1 MPALRTPRWHG
12 SVLPSGAR
20 VILAPLPGR
29 TSVAVTMLFG
39 VGSRWEP
46 LRLAGIS
53 HFLEHA
59 VFKGTERY
67 PDSRAVSEAIEGVG
81 GVLNASTDKE
91 VTNFWAQVPR
101 QRLKLAIDVL
111 TDLVMAPR
119 FDWEE
124 MERERQVVTEELNM
138 YLDQPAE
145 VVQMD
150 FDGLIWPGHPLAR
163 DPAGTRPSLRRIGAA
178 QLSRYHSSFY
188 RPDRLVVVISG
199 GFSPQRALG
208 LLERRLEPAL
218 GATQAGAPFRALD
231 GGSPSPLE
239 RAGDVKV
246 RRRRAEQTHLLVG
259 VRCSS
264 YLAPDRWTLDVL
276 NTALGE
282 GMSSRLFLELR
293 ERQALAYDVHSFTS
307 RHRDSG
313 ALAVYLATQPER
325 APAAVTGALAEIRR
339 LAQEELSAA
348 ELERTKAQIE
358 GRLMLQMESAGALS
372 EFLGNQELLTR
383 EILSAADVVEN
394 VRLVSS
400 AQVQALAG
408 ELLEAGGW
416 RAAAVGPGVE
426 REELL
431 ATLQAG
437 ASN

>member
-1 MPALRTPRWHG
+1 MLT
-12 SVLPSGAR
+12 SGAR

-29 TSVAVTMLFG
+29 TSVAVTLLFE

-46 LRLAGIS
+46 KRLAGVS

-59 VFKGTERY
+59 VFKGTRRY

-101 QRLKLAIDVL
+101 QRLALAIDVL
-111 TDLVMAPR
+111 SDLALAPR
-119 FDWEE
+119 FDPEE
-124 MERERQVVTEELNM
+124 MERERKVVTEELNM

-150 FDGLIWPGHPLAR
+150 FDQLIWGEHPLAR
-163 DPAGTRPSLRRIGAA
+163 DPAGTRASLGRIGAPELA
-178 QLSRYHSSFY
+178 RYHASFY
-188 RPDRLVVVISG
+188 RPERLVVVISG
-199 GFSPQRALG
+199 GFGLQRALR

-218 GATQAGAPFRALD
+218 SAPPTCEPFRAED
-231 GGSPSPLE
+231 GGSPGRLE
-239 RAGDVKV
+239 PIAEVKV
-246 RRRRAEQTHLLVG
+246 RRRRAEQMHLLLG

-293 ERQALAYDVHSFTS
+293 ERQALAYDVHSFTA
-307 RHRDSG
+307 RHKDSG

-325 APAAVTGALAEIRR
+325 AASAAAAALTEVRR
-339 LAQEELSAA
+339 LAQEPLSAP

-358 GRLMLQMESAGALS
+358 GRLLLQMESAGAVS
-372 EFLGNQELLTR
+372 EFLGHQELLTGG
-383 EILSAADVVEN
+383 ILAAAEVVEN
-394 VRLVSS
+394 VRSVSRD
-400 AQVQALAG
+400 QVQSLAAELLAG
-408 ELLEAGGW
+408 GGW
-416 RAAAVGPGVE
+416 RLAAVGSGVG

-431 ATLQAG
+431 ESLG
-437 ASN
+437 G

>member
-1 MPALRTPRWHG
+1 MAPLRTPRWHG
-12 SVLPSGAR
+12 AVLPSGAR

-29 TSVAVTMLFG
+29 TSVAVTLLFA

-111 TDLVMAPR
+111 TDLALAPR
-119 FDWEE
+119 FDPEE

-150 FDGLIWPGHPLAR
+150 FDELIWPGHPLAR
-163 DPAGTRPSLRRIGAA
+163 DPAGSRASLRRIAA
-178 QLSRYHSSFY
+178 PQLSGYHQAFY
-188 RPDRLVVVISG
+188 RPERLVVVISG
-199 GFSPQRALG
+199 GFSPQRALR

-218 GATQAGAPFRALD
+218 GAGQAGAAFGAGD
-231 GGSPSPLE
+231 GGSPAPLAPAPE
-239 RAGDVKV
+239 VKV

-259 VRCSS
+259 ARCSS

-293 ERQALAYDVHSFTS
+293 ERQALAYDVHSFTA

-313 ALAVYLATQPER
+313 ALAMYLATQPER
-325 APAAVTGALAEIRR
+325 AAAAVVGALAEVRR
-339 LAQEELSAA
+339 LAQEPLSGA

-358 GRLMLQMESAGALS
+358 GRLLLQMESAGALS
-372 EFLGNQELLTR
+372 EFLGNQELLTQ
-383 EILSAADVVEN
+383 EILSAAEVVEN
-394 VRLVSS
+394 VRLVTVT
-400 AQVQALAG
+400 QVQDLAG
-408 ELLEAGGW
+408 GLLSAGGW
-416 RAAAVGPGVE
+416 RAAAVGPGAE
-426 REELL
+426 REALL
-431 ATLQAG
+431 G
-437 ASN
+437 ALPEGSGN

>member
-1 MPALRTPRWHG
+1 MAPLRTPRWHR

-29 TSVAVTMLFG
+29 TSVAVTLLFG

-46 LRLAGIS
+46 QRLAGIS

-59 VFKGTERY
+59 VFKGTERF
-67 PDSRAVSEAIEGVG
+67 PDSRAVSEAVEGVG

-101 QRLKLAIDVL
+101 QRLGLAIDVL
-111 TDLVMAPR
+111 TDLALAPKLE
-119 FDWEE
+119 DEE

-138 YLDQPAE
+138 YLDQPSE

-150 FDGLIWPGHPLAR
+150 FDELIWPRHPLAR
-163 DPAGTRPSLRRIGAA
+163 DPAGTRASLRRIGAP
-178 QLSRYHSSFY
+178 QLSRYHDSFY
-188 RPDRLVVVISG
+188 RPEKLVVVLSG

-208 LLERRLEPAL
+208 LLERRMEPAL
-218 GATQAGAPFRALD
+218 SAPVGAIPLPADD
-231 GGSPSPLE
+231 GGNPSPLG
-239 RAGDVKV
+239 RAAEVKV

-264 YLAPDRWTLDVL
+264 YLAPERWALDVL

-325 APAAVTGALAEIRR
+325 AAGAVAGALAEVRR
-339 LAQEELSAA
+339 LAEEPLSPP

-372 EFLGNQELLTR
+372 EFLGQQELLTGG
-383 EILSAADVVEN
+383 ILSAAEVAGN
-394 VRLVSS
+394 VRSVSAS
-400 AQVQALAG
+400 QVQALAAD
-408 ELLEAGGW
+408 LLAGGGW
-416 RAAAVGPGVE
+416 RVAAVGPGVE

-431 ATLQAG
+431 G
-437 ASN
+437 ALSV